1 MESNINHLLKTAI
14 KEHQKGK
21 LDEAEMLYREVLNT
35 EPRQSDANH
44 NLGLILTS
52 KDKIE
57 EALILLKVATEVNPN
72 TEQYWISYINALIKQ
87 NRLEEAGTI
96 CKKILTQQPESIR
109 LHFNLGVVLQNLDKL
124 PEAEAS
130 YRKVIELKP
139 DFIEAH
145 NNLGTIL
152 QKNGQFED
160 AEVSYGKIIEL
171 KPDHVNANYNLGLV
185 LQNLDK
191 LPEAEA
197 SYRKVIELKPDHIE
211 AHNNLGTILQNNGQF
226 EDAEEIFRKIIEL
239 KPDVIEVHENLRILL
254 KFKTLSLK
262 IREAKK
268 NYKNNNIGEL
278 DSPLKLAS
286 NFFISNREVETELV
300 KSLYEIKSK
309 ELSQTKGVFFGS
321 GRHSVNFDLFEQ
333 VSKDNYSII
342 KKVEKDLTTIMKQ
355 AVNSDIFIMDS
366 FFNILNNG
374 GGSNYH
380 THLSKFDKINKL
392 VKQKYS
398 LTYYLTVGDQNCS
411 EPGILKMKNPDDEIL
426 PHKGMIM
433 IFPASRSHSAVY
445 NGKVDRVMIGV
456 NFYSLI

>member
-1 MESNINHLLKTAI
+1 MNHLLKTAI
-14 KEHQKGK
+14 TAHQNGK
-21 LDEAEMLYREVLNT
+21 LEEAEILYREVLST
-35 EPRQSDANH
+35 EPKQSDANH

-57 EALILLKVATEVNPN
+57 EALILFKVATEINPN
-72 TEQYWISYINALIKQ
+72 IEQYWISYINALIKQ
-87 NRLEEAGTI
+87 NRLEEAEIT
-96 CKKILTQQPESIR
+96 CKKILTQQPESIK
-109 LHFNLGVVLQNLDKL
+109 LHFSFGVVLNNLDKL
-124 PEAEAS
+124 
-130 YRKVIELKP
+130 
-139 DFIEAH
+139 F
-145 NNLGTIL
+145 
-152 QKNGQFED
+152 
-160 AEVSYGKIIEL
+160 
-171 KPDHVNANYNLGLV
+171 
-185 LQNLDK
+185 
-191 LPEAEA
+191 EAEA

-211 AHNNLGTILQNNGQF
+211 ALNNLGTILQNNGQF
-226 EDAEEIFRKIIEL
+226 EDAEEIFRNITEL
-239 KPDVIEVHENLRILL
+239 KPDLIEVHENLGTLL

-268 NYKNNNIGEL
+268 NYKINNIGEL
-278 DSPLKLAS
+278 NSPLKLAS
-286 NFFISNREVETELV
+286 NFFTSSREVESELV

-321 GRHSVNFDLFEQ
+321 GRHSVNFRLFEQ
-333 VSKDNYSII
+333 ASKDNYSII
-342 KKVEKDLTTIMKQ
+342 RKAEKDLTTIMKQ

>member
-1 MESNINHLLKTAI
+1 MESNIIDLLKTAI

-21 LDEAEMLYREVLNT
+21 LDKAEMLYREVLNT

-52 KDKIE
+52 KNKMK

-72 TEQYWISYINALIKQ
+72 IEQYWISYINALIKQ
-87 NRLEEAGTI
+87 NRLEEAETI
-96 CKKILTQQPESIR
+96 YKKILTQQPESIR

-130 YRKVIELKP
+130 YRKVIELNP
-139 DFIEAH
+139 DHSEAY
-145 NNLGTIL
+145 NNLGTIFY
-152 QKNGQFED
+152 KNSNFKE
-160 AEVSYGKIIEL
+160 AEVNIKKAIEL
-171 KPDHVNANYNLGLV
+171 KPDYVEANYHLGSV

-226 EDAEEIFRKIIEL
+226 EDAEEIFRNITEL
-239 KPDVIEVHENLRILL
+239 KPDLIEVHENLGTLL

-262 IREAKK
+262 IREVKK

-278 DSPLKLAS
+278 VSPLKLTS
-286 NFFISNREVETELV
+286 NFFTSNREVETELI
-300 KSLYEIKSK
+300 KCLYEIKSK

-321 GRHSVNFDLFEQ
+321 GRHSVNFRLFEQ

-342 KKVEKDLTTIMKQ
+342 KKAEKDLTTIMKQ

>member
-1 MESNINHLLKTAI
+1 MNHLLKTAI
-14 KEHQKGK
+14 TTHQNGK
-21 LDEAEMLYREVLNT
+21 LEEAEILYREVLST
-35 EPRQSDANH
+35 EPKQSDANH

-72 TEQYWISYINALIKQ
+72 IEQYWISYINALIKQ
-87 NRLEEAGTI
+87 NRLEEAEIT
-96 CKKILTQQPESIR
+96 CKKILTQQPESIK
-109 LHFNLGVVLQNLDKL
+109 LHFSFGVVLNNLDKL
-124 PEAEAS
+124 
-130 YRKVIELKP
+130 
-139 DFIEAH
+139 F
-145 NNLGTIL
+145 
-152 QKNGQFED
+152 
-160 AEVSYGKIIEL
+160 
-171 KPDHVNANYNLGLV
+171 
-185 LQNLDK
+185 
-191 LPEAEA
+191 EAEA
-197 SYRKVIELKPDHIE
+197 SYRKVIELKPDHVE
-211 AHNNLGTILQNNGQF
+211 AHYNLGTILQNNGQFEDAEEIFRKTTELKPAHVKAHYNLGLVLQNLDKLFEAEASYRKVIELKPDHVEAYNNLGTILQNNGQF
-226 EDAEEIFRKIIEL
+226 EDAEEIFRKTTEL
-239 KPDVIEVHENLRILL
+239 KPDVFEVHENLAVLL
-254 KFKTLSLK
+254 RFKTLSLK

-268 NYKNNNIGEL
+268 NYKINNKGEL
-278 DSPLKLAS
+278 NSPLKLAS
-286 NFFISNREVETELV
+286 NFFTSSREVESELV

-321 GRHSVNFDLFEQ
+321 GRHSVNFRLFEQ
-333 VSKDNYSII
+333 ASKDNYSII
-342 KKVEKDLTTIMKQ
+342 RKAEKDLTTIMKQ
-355 AVNSDIFIMDS
+355 AVNSDIFIIDS

-380 THLSKFDKINKL
+380 AHLSKFDRINKL